1 MPQGCSACC
10 GALSA
15 PGAVEIPSA
24 QLAHGG
30 RYTCVAR
37 NAAGSAHRHVTLH
50 VQGKLEADE
59 QDCSDSQH
67 CYFNL
72 LGLYNFSALL
82 YFLSLER
89 YAFPFF
95 FHSTEP
101 PVIQAQPGALDVI
114 VNNPIVLPCETTGTP
129 QPVIT
134 WQKEGINIITT
145 GILPKPGTLPAPVT
159 QTPIFFSETGI
170 SPLRSFKTKYQARS
184 VILGFYLF

>member
-1 MPQGCSACC
+1 MPRGCSACC

-50 VQGKLEADE
+50 VQGKLEADA
-59 QDCSDSQH
+59 QGCSGSQH
-67 CYFNL
+67 CYCSL
-72 LGLYNFSALL
+72 LRLYNFSALL
-82 YFLSLER
+82 YSPSLER
-89 YAFPFF
+89 YAFPSF

-114 VNNPIVLPCETTGTP
+114 MNNPIVLPCEATGTP
-129 QPVIT
+129 QPVIA
-134 WQKEGINIITT
+134 WQKEGINIIST
-145 GILPKPGTLPAPVT
+145 GILPEPGTPPAPMT
-159 QTPIFFSETGI
+159 QPPIFWNLSFS
-170 SPLRSFKTKYQARS
+170 SPF
-184 VILGFYLF
+184 I